1 MRENKRS
8 QKFAIAALAA
18 LAALG
23 MSVVPASA
31 AAPVQAGT
39 NNTLTGTFDSVAF
52 GMDNTVSA
60 ADHTFRDRVNDNEPD
75 TATRVNNT
83 YASGSVAIGNGN
95 AASGDAALVIG
106 NHSKATLN
114 DATAIGHSA
123 EATRVG
129 TVAIGARAIAGEF
142 VANPNVITDPQVTA
156 LYTPRQ
162 DGADRAVAVGY
173 ETRAVGYKS
182 NAIGSSAWA
191 LDNHSTAIGS
201 SAKAIKDH
209 S

>member
-83 YASGSVAIGNGN
+83 YASGSVAIGTGN
-95 AASGDAALVIG
+95 TASGDSALVIG
-106 NHSKATLN
+106 NK
-114 DATAIGHSA
+114 
-123 EATRVG
+123 
-129 TVAIGARAIAGEF
+129 
-142 VANPNVITDPQVTA
+142 
-156 LYTPRQ
+156 
-162 DGADRAVAVGY
+162 DR
-173 ETRAVGYKS
+173 KS
-182 NAIGSSAWA
+182 VV
-191 LDNHSTAIGS
+191 
-201 SAKAIKDH
+201 
-209 S
+209 